1 MLSWLSGGRDRCGDR
16 NFQQDRGGDGSR
28 QQRGGGS
35 ICSSRGG
42 MAAPDFTFGRF
53 LNRGDIIGFE
63 ALEKQ
68 DGGAILQ
75 PLTFWSGLKKLKV
88 NNQIRPWELL

>member
-1 MLSWLSGGRDRCGDR
+1 
-16 NFQQDRGGDGSR
+16 
-28 QQRGGGS
+28 
-35 ICSSRGG
+35 

-68 DGGAILQ
+68 DGGAFFQ
-75 PLTFWSGLKKLKV
+75 PLTFWSGLRKLKV
-88 NNQIRPWELL
+88 NNQAKGTNSCDQVKSYANFQIPLNRISG